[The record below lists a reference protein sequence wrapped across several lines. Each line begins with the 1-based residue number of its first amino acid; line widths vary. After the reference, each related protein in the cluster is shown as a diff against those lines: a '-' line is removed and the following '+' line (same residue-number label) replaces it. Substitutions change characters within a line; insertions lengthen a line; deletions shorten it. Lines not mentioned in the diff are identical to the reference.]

1 MVEESEVRG
10 LEDKRKYGHGTP
22 VKKLVLNQFG
32 AAVLGIMLFM
42 ASRNSVPMSLFT
54 GIFTACFYMVIDY
67 TSMWDI
73 GARDRIRVDGGRAE
87 KDLFTA
93 TKAALLAG
101 IPNIILGL
109 GCTLFTAFDSMENS
123 VVILCRNIAIMWE
136 SMYSGILWVIFPK
149 TLHVVDGVAN
159 YAYDVVANPGGTLY
173 MSLYLVIVIP
183 AVAAATLGY
192 IAGFNNFR
200 IIKRKKDEK

>member
-1 MVEESEVRG
+1 MKTSS
-10 LEDKRKYGHGTP
+10 KYSYGTP
-22 VKKLVLNQFG
+22 VKKLLLNQFG

-42 ASRNSVPMSLFT
+42 ASRNSVVMSLFT
-54 GIFTACFYMVIDY
+54 GIFTTCFYMVIDY

-73 GARDRIRVDGGRAE
+73 GARDRIKVDGGRAE
-87 KDLFTA
+87 KDLFVG

-101 IPNIILGL
+101 IPNVILGL
-109 GCTLFTAFDSMENS
+109 GCTLFTIFDSMQNS

-136 SMYSGILWVIFPK
+136 SMYSGILWTVFPK

-159 YAYDVVANPGGTLY
+159 YAYDVVDNPAGALY
-173 MSLYLVIVIP
+173 MSLYLVIIIP

-192 IAGFNNFR
+192 IAGFSNFR